1 MGEAR
6 DLMDQVT
13 EAFFSGDASKAAEL
27 YASDAVVEAP
37 DAGEMKG
44 GDEVVGWIRQ
54 FIDAFPDV
62 KYEPMFSYESGNTAI
77 DEGHLVGTNTGELQL
92 PTGEK
97 LPPTGKR
104 IRIRGCDVAT
114 VENGR
119 IISHRFYYD
128 QMEFLGQLGL
138 MPPPA

>member
-13 EAFFSGDASKAAEL
+13 AAFFSGEGSKAAEL
-27 YASDAVVEAP
+27 YASDAVVVTP
-37 DAGEMKG
+37 DAGELKG
-44 GDEVVGWIRQ
+44 GDEVVAWMKQ
-54 FIDAFPDV
+54 FLDAFPDV
-62 KYEPMFSYESGNTAI
+62 RYEPLFSHESGNTAI

-97 LPPTGKR
+97 LPATGKA

-119 IISHRFYYD
+119 ISSHRFYYD
-128 QMEFLGQLGL
+128 QMEFLTQLGL
-138 MPPPA
+138 APPPG